1 MSSNNKN
8 TLKIFPFYK
17 GKIMK
22 KNKEFSNIKLLSE
35 LPFFE
40 KPKNFTVRDSLREQ
54 LFYKA
59 PIKKP
64 KSKKLTNQELLQVL
78 PFYDSVGITKKERA
92 FRNYVST
99 YSVEIMDRESLMDTL
114 DLSRTSINEL
124 FTDLLREK
132 RGFKY
137 FITAR
142 VTLKKRVNNG
152 FDIRRPYFNSTIKT
166 VINDRCF
173 IEDPFEEIINGTDQ
187 WTSEGSGWTIDNIE
201 SFYVNIAN
209 YEHYRVVVIFH
220 YLKN

>member
-1 MSSNNKN
+1 
-8 TLKIFPFYK
+8 
-17 GKIMK
+17 
-22 KNKEFSNIKLLSE
+22 
-35 LPFFE
+35 
-40 KPKNFTVRDSLREQ
+40 
-54 LFYKA
+54 
-59 PIKKP
+59 
-64 KSKKLTNQELLQVL
+64 
-78 PFYDSVGITKKERA
+78 
-92 FRNYVST
+92 
-99 YSVEIMDRESLMDTL
+99 MDRESLMDTL

-173 IEDPFEEIINGTDQ
+173 IEDPFEEIMNGTDQ